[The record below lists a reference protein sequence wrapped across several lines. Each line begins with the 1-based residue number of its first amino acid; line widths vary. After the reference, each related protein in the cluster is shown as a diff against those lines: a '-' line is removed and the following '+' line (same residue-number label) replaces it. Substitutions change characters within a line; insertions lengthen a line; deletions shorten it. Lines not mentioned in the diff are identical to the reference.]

1 MALPFSSGAASV
13 TKWQQSGRP
22 FACRTVRWLAVRPL
36 LVTIMFVF
44 FLFSPMEV
52 QLMSKQVRF
61 FRIAKSADSSR
72 LQGAPDAAICGI
84 ADAQENP

>member
-1 MALPFSSGAASV
+1 
-13 TKWQQSGRP
+13 
-22 FACRTVRWLAVRPL
+22 
-36 LVTIMFVF
+36 MFVF

-72 LQGAPDAAICGI
+72 LQGAPEAAICGI